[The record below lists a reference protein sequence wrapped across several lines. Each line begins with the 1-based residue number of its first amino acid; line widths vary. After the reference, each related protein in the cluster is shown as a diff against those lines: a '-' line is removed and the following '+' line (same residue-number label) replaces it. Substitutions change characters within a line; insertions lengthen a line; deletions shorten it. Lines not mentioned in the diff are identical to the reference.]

1 MSMDL
6 RDLMEIDTNLRTQA
20 VTKEWAEDKETDLAL
35 DLDRTRLP
43 TVADIVLPEEGPLS
57 YRTKIVVESHV
68 THLRRVAQSLSVV

>member
-1 MSMDL
+1 MSMGL

-20 VTKEWAEDKETDLAL
+20 VTKEWAEDKETEVVQ

-43 TVADIVLPEEGPLS
+43 TVADIVLPEEGLLS

-68 THLRRVAQSLSVV
+68 THLRRVAQSLSAV